1 MRLFEPNPAWSVEL
15 NPRTEAAAILDSGL
29 ATASILDFKP
39 RLGNRCSTI
48 VATTNGPPADGRG
61 GRRRG
66 QDTTKAA

>member
-1 MRLFEPNPAWSVEL
+1 MRCWAGLW
-15 NPRTEAAAILDSGL
+15 TEAAAILDSGL
-29 ATASILDFKP
+29 ATASILDFEP

-48 VATTNGPPADGRG
+48 VATTMNGQPADGRG